1 MQPAFPSPQFERAFV
16 LGQVVAS
23 EESRTVEFKE
33 VKASSVVKI
42 IANLADEYAVAF
54 LNSEG
59 GSIFWG
65 IRDEDRV
72 VVGVHLSSQQRDEL
86 RRVVTDKL
94 NSIQPP
100 LDPTRFRIELHPVS
114 GEAVAPDTFV
124 VELSVPASGSTSP
137 YFTAGNQAYVRLDAA
152 NKKLNG
158 QQLIDWIKNRFAA
171 PSSTGS
177 IKEQRLS
184 DLVGRVRRIFAA
196 HGLEYGH
203 LPRFLQ
209 LRRAPF
215 DIALADLRNDGSL
228 LDWLNEHKIAWLA
241 DTFQIRRAWIDG
253 EDGRVHE
260 EHFFDKQPKLFLST
274 VSCHLET
281 TNWEDTGAM
290 PEAYFIRWGGGW
302 RWRVKGDFDVMFV
315 LAVPLA
321 RLSSE
326 RIIFRYVCDFTPY
339 PWSYLRTHIQLRAWA
354 ELLLADKNVVTHAWE
369 VSRALGESL
378 EYNGRFWK
386 DVLDDPKQVSR
397 AHWSLDDWTFRQEAE
412 DHTPARD
419 VSFQINDFLRRHGLR

>member
-1 MQPAFPSPQFERAFV
+1 MQPAFPSPQFEGAFV
-16 LGQVVAS
+16 LGHAVAF

-33 VKASSVVKI
+33 VKASGVVKT

-59 GSIFWG
+59 GSVFWG
-65 IRDEDRV
+65 IRDKDRV

-94 NSIQPP
+94 HSIQPP

-114 GEAVAPDTFV
+114 GEAVALDAFV
-124 VELSVPASGSTSP
+124 VELRVPASGSTSP
-137 YFTAGNQAYVRLDAA
+137 YFAAGTQAYVRLDAA

-158 QQLIDWIKNRFAA
+158 QQLTDWIKKRLAA

-177 IKEQRLS
+177 IREQRLS
-184 DLVGRVRRIFAA
+184 GLVGRLSRIFAA

-215 DIALADLRNDGSL
+215 DLTLTDLRDDGSL
-228 LDWLNEHKIAWLA
+228 LAWLDEQKIAWLA

-253 EDGRVHE
+253 EDGRIHE

-274 VSCHLET
+274 VSHHLET
-281 TNWEDTGAM
+281 TNWEYTGAM
-290 PEAYFIRWGGGW
+290 PEAYFIRRGRGW
-302 RWRVKGDFDVMFV
+302 RWRVKGNFDVMFV

-321 RLSSE
+321 RFSNA

-339 PWSYLRTHIQLRAWA
+339 PWNYLRTHIQLRAWA

-369 VSRALGESL
+369 ASRALGESL
-378 EYNGRFWK
+378 EINGHFWK
-386 DVLDDPKQVSR
+386 DLLDDPKQVAR
-397 AHWSLDDWTFRQEAE
+397 THWSLDDWIFRQKAE
-412 DHTPARD
+412 DQASARD
-419 VSFQINDFLRRHGLR
+419 MSLQINDFLQSHGLR